1 MSRKQWL
8 QYIFTLILSLAVL
21 LAARQYVQQ
30 RSVYD
35 YTQADFISMKGRVIS
50 IDDVEESELTMSGG
64 QSMTDKTITFSV
76 KLLNEYRAGEVVVLT
91 QVMDPLVSYTT
102 KEVEEG
108 DLVLVNEY
116 HTDAGYNYMFGDY
129 WRSNT
134 LWWLLGLFVLAVLT
148 FGRLKGLNTIL
159 GLAVTCLFVF
169 WVFVPAILAGCNIYA
184 WSILACL
191 YSILTTLLIVDGYQ
205 RKTFIAASGCFGGV
219 LVAGVLTAVFNRV
232 MNISGVVDE
241 QSMYLNDLSSELTVD
256 LRAIIFAAIIIGA
269 TGAVMDVAISI
280 ASSLYELNDQ
290 MEHPTFKQLL
300 RSGFAIGRDMMGTM
314 ANTLVLAY
322 IGSSLSTVVLIVA
335 YNASPYSIFNKEL
348 IATDIAQA
356 LIGSLGILS
365 AIPLTSLL
373 AAWIYPRL
381 RRPHKKAAPADVD
394 ADTDTAP
401 APAEVPA
408 APAAPLPDEFL

>member
-280 ASSLYELNDQ
+280 ASSL
-290 MEHPTFKQLL
+290 
-300 RSGFAIGRDMMGTM
+300 
-314 ANTLVLAY
+314 
-322 IGSSLSTVVLIVA
+322 STVVLIVA

-394 ADTDTAP
+394 ADADTAP